1 MSAKGSPASAGV
13 DSMIAVAAR
22 AARTAGSIVLDA
34 GRDLRR
40 LPAFSKEHAQV
51 VSAAEMEAEDAIVAA
66 IRGAFPE
73 HAILGKESAH
83 IEGAREGGGY
93 RWLVDP
99 IDGAANFVHGYPGY
113 AVSIALVH
121 GAEITH
127 AVVMDPVR
135 DELFQAAKAAG
146 ATCNAAT
153 LHVSA
158 CPRIGDALV
167 GTVPPARDDPRLRA
181 YAPSLATLMS
191 TCAGVRIAGSSALAL
206 AHVAAGR
213 LDAFWMASL
222 RPWDIAAGA
231 LLVKEAGGRIGD
243 LAGGMQYL
251 RTSEVIAASPGVFNA
266 VRETVAAG
274 RAG

>member
-1 MSAKGSPASAGV
+1 MTPSTDA
-13 DSMIAVAAR
+13 MLAVAVR

-34 GRDLRR
+34 ARDLRR
-40 LPAFSKEHAQV
+40 LRPFSRDYAQV
-51 VSAAEMEAEDAIVAA
+51 VAAAEMEAEDAIVAA
-66 IRGAFPE
+66 IRGAFPD

-83 IEGAREGGGY
+83 IEGARDGSGY

-99 IDGAANFVHGYPGY
+99 VDGAANFVHGYPGH
-113 AVSIALVH
+113 AVSIALIH
-121 GAEITH
+121 GAEVTH

-135 DELFQAAKAAG
+135 DEVFQAAKATG
-146 ATCNAAT
+146 AACNGAT

-158 CPRIGDALV
+158 CAAIGDALV
-167 GTVPPARDDPRLRA
+167 GTVAPAHDDARLRG
-181 YAPSLATLMS
+181 YAASLSVLMS
-191 TCAGVRIAGSSALAL
+191 TCAGVRVPGSSALAL

-243 LAGGMQYL
+243 LAGGSQYL
-251 RTSEVIAASPGVFNA
+251 RTSEVIAASPSVFNA

-274 RAG
+274 RAA

>member
-1 MSAKGSPASAGV
+1 MSVDAMLAIAG
-13 DSMIAVAAR
+13 R
-22 AARTAGSIVLDA
+22 AARTAGSIVIDA
-34 GRDLRR
+34 VRDLRR
-40 LPAFSKEHAQV
+40 LPAFSKEHAQIAT
-51 VSAAEMEAEDAIVAA
+51 AAEMEAEDAIVAA

-73 HAILGKESAH
+73 HAILGEESAH
-83 IEGAREGGGY
+83 IEGAREGSGY

-99 IDGAANFVHGYPGY
+99 IDGAVNFAHGYPGY

-127 AVVMDPVR
+127 AVVFDPVR
-135 DELFQAAKAAG
+135 DELFEASKAAG
-146 ATCNAAT
+146 ATCNGAT

-158 CPRIGDALV
+158 CPRLADALV
-167 GTVPPARDDPRLRA
+167 GTVAPARDDARLGA
-181 YAPSLATLMS
+181 HAPAMIALMS
-191 TCAGVRIAGSSALAL
+191 RCAGVRVPGSSALAL

-243 LAGGMQYL
+243 LAGGTQYL
-251 RTSEVIAASPGVFNA
+251 RTSEVIAASPGIFTE
-266 VRETVAAG
+266 VREAIAAG
-274 RAG
+274 RGA